1 MSLWS
6 MALFCT
12 LSLLPDMKDGQIIFQ
27 KSQITEN
34 GTVWGRETRLC
45 TCPAHGTGRERG
57 GPRPLGSSGN
67 FVAARECCIAGQQ
80 DPQPSSPKYWW
91 YPWSKMN
98 RSICIWIFRPFQCT
112 VSDNNMCA
120 TTLKYTIHDKRG
132 NFGFDILR
140 PYLSESFRYW
150 GS

>member
-1 MSLWS
+1 

-57 GPRPLGSSGN
+57 GPPPLGSPRN
-67 FVAARECCIAGQQ
+67 FAATGKRCDFGKQ
-80 DPQPSSPKYWW
+80 DPQLP
-91 YPWSKMN
+91 
-98 RSICIWIFRPFQCT
+98 
-112 VSDNNMCA
+112 
-120 TTLKYTIHDKRG
+120 TTT
-132 NFGFDILR
+132 
-140 PYLSESFRYW
+140 S
-150 GS
+150 